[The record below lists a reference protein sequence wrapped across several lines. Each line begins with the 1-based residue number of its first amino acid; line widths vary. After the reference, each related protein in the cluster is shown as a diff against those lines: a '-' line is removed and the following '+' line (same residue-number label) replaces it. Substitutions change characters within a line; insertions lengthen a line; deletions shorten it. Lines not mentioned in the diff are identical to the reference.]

1 MKSISIDIETF
12 SSVSLQKSGVY
23 RYAESEDF
31 EILLFGYSVDGSE
44 VKVVDLA
51 MGEKIPDD
59 IIDALT
65 DDGVIK
71 WAFNAQFL
79 GWLFGTANIMT
90 NTISFVDLQSYDVI
104 QGHKVKSLG
113 RFMATRE
120 LQFSDQAIDY
130 SSPRGLVSILH
141 ECILSTEEDYKRIA
155 AAVVRES
162 VHLASDRYCVEGLP
176 IPILST
182 ISPERAQELIGQGWN
197 SLEFKNLLTGDLK
210 QIGASAGL
218 ALLIN
223 LIIEVIYLFCFETTD
238 DQNLRRV
245 KVKKILSMSDIM
257 ASSSNI
263 LFVALTKNMAKLDLG
278 GFAVTMITLLHS
290 RDFIKKMKQEYIR
303 NEFEAVVM
311 KNSSEE
317 MV

>member
-1 MKSISIDIETF
+1 M
-12 SSVSLQKSGVY
+12 
-23 RYAESEDF
+23 
-31 EILLFGYSVDGSE
+31 
-44 VKVVDLA
+44 
-51 MGEKIPDD
+51 
-59 IIDALT
+59 
-65 DDGVIK
+65 
-71 WAFNAQFL
+71 
-79 GWLFGTANIMT
+79 
-90 NTISFVDLQSYDVI
+90 
-104 QGHKVKSLG
+104 
-113 RFMATRE
+113 
-120 LQFSDQAIDY
+120 
-130 SSPRGLVSILH
+130 
-141 ECILSTEEDYKRIA
+141 
-155 AAVVRES
+155 
-162 VHLASDRYCVEGLP
+162 HLASDRYCVEGLP

-182 ISPERAQELIGQGWN
+182 ISPERAQELIEQGWN

>member
-1 MKSISIDIETF
+1 M
-12 SSVSLQKSGVY
+12 
-23 RYAESEDF
+23 
-31 EILLFGYSVDGSE
+31 
-44 VKVVDLA
+44 
-51 MGEKIPDD
+51 
-59 IIDALT
+59 
-65 DDGVIK
+65 
-71 WAFNAQFL
+71 
-79 GWLFGTANIMT
+79 
-90 NTISFVDLQSYDVI
+90 
-104 QGHKVKSLG
+104 
-113 RFMATRE
+113 
-120 LQFSDQAIDY
+120 
-130 SSPRGLVSILH
+130 
-141 ECILSTEEDYKRIA
+141 
-155 AAVVRES
+155 
-162 VHLASDRYCVEGLP
+162 
-176 IPILST
+176 
-182 ISPERAQELIGQGWN
+182 
-197 SLEFKNLLTGDLK
+197 EFKNLLTGDLK